1 MFFSDISER
10 NNDYFDIP
18 TSEGGEWGVVT
29 FFVLEVPD
37 YESAMLIY
45 EGCPK
50 SLASY
55 FFKNRK
61 MMLERYPAVVI

>member
-1 MFFSDISER
+1 M
-10 NNDYFDIP
+10 
-18 TSEGGEWGVVT
+18 
-29 FFVLEVPD
+29 VPD
-37 YESAMLIY
+37 RNSSKRLCVFSKMRPESSYLKNLLELEIGGNTEVKKY
-45 EGCPK
+45 EGCSK

>member
-1 MFFSDISER
+1 MYRASCRWGAGCS
-10 NNDYFDIP
+10 FDAKIVKL
-18 TSEGGEWGVVT
+18 GW
-29 FFVLEVPD
+29 
-37 YESAMLIY
+37 Y